1 VFFFKHYSI
10 LTPYTGTVRL
20 FTSSPVSFKCD
31 VFCLLT
37 FLFLFFNPV
46 IIIFHFFLFIY
57 LCPLFQP
64 LLVFFLNMPFLL
76 ISSFYHSIPSFVY
89 HSLFS
94 IRIAPFFKFRLTM
107 FFRLFNSF
115 VFFLDFFS
123 FFFSLYFHLF
133 ILLLNPPTNHHFP
146 SHSPFPIPAL
156 KSPPIRV
163 PSDSS
168 LTRTRRPFLEAT
180 PSALPSPD
188 LCIFCFQTRPARPPK
203 ELLIDRKQPLWTV
216 SKPEAV
222 PLMIDFV

>member
-1 VFFFKHYSI
+1 MSFVSTPPRFFFKY
-10 LTPYTGTVRL
+10 YVYYN
-20 FTSSPVSFKCD
+20 F
-31 VFCLLT
+31 
-37 FLFLFFNPV
+37 
-46 IIIFHFFLFIY
+46 FFLPFHPFI
-57 LCPLFQP
+57 CTPFI
-64 LLVFFLNMPFLL
+64 VFK
-76 ISSFYHSIPSFVY
+76 S
-89 HSLFS
+89 
-94 IRIAPFFKFRLTM
+94 FFKFLLTM
-107 FFRLFNSF
+107 FFRYFNSF

-123 FFFSLYFHLF
+123 FFFKLYFHCF
-133 ILLLNPPTNHHFP
+133 ILLNPPTNHHFP

-168 LTRTRRPFLEAT
+168 LTRTSRPFLEAT